1 MNSTLPVAADK
12 SDAPEKMRGRSL
24 VSVVIPTFN
33 RTLVTIAAIESVLA
47 QTYPSFE
54 VIVVDDGSTD
64 GSGDVIEEFV
74 SRKTND
80 SHRVLFTRQPNQGAS
95 VARNTGIAE
104 ARGEYIAFLD
114 SDDVWVPEKLE
125 WQVKALEQFKDESS
139 VCVTDARLVN
149 ASGMDLGSFES
160 AGRGY
165 TQEIG
170 IERDASKLLAESFCG
185 YWMSTLLVRADTI
198 RKIGCFNRNISFV
211 EDRDLQFRLSLVTS
225 IAYVNKPLIRTD
237 RTPTPPGVTPRPWDK
252 QEVQFR
258 QQQLM
263 LENWLKMGNSLP
275 QDIRATV
282 RRSLGALHSHMAN
295 WHLENSRYSDARQAV
310 SNAVRYKVAPG
321 TVAKFALTW
330 LAPAMAK
337 NIAPKTRPVGSGLH
351 AS

>member
-1 MNSTLPVAADK
+1 
-12 SDAPEKMRGRSL
+12 
-24 VSVVIPTFN
+24 
-33 RTLVTIAAIESVLA
+33 
-47 QTYPSFE
+47 
-54 VIVVDDGSTD
+54 
-64 GSGDVIEEFV
+64 
-74 SRKTND
+74 
-80 SHRVLFTRQPNQGAS
+80 
-95 VARNTGIAE
+95 
-104 ARGEYIAFLD
+104 
-114 SDDVWVPEKLE
+114 
-125 WQVKALEQFKDESS
+125 
-139 VCVTDARLVN
+139 
-149 ASGMDLGSFES
+149 
-160 AGRGY
+160 
-165 TQEIG
+165 
-170 IERDASKLLAESFCG
+170 
-185 YWMSTLLVRADTI
+185 LLVRADTI

-330 LAPAMAK
+330 LAPAMAR